1 MVTDPIP
8 PTAVNGDHNRSTNVK
23 SSAQPALKSVFETL
37 YDPTEILTHPEFKLL
52 KEGDKE
58 LTDKEANLGCF
69 YNPKHEV
76 NMVNKPVPKARAG
89 ECIVHVRATGI
100 CG

>member
-1 MVTDPIP
+1 MVTE
-8 PTAVNGDHNRSTNVK
+8 PTPSKATNGHSNPSTNVDTV
-23 SSAQPALKSVFETL
+23 AQPPLKSVYETL
-37 YDPTEILTHPEFKLL
+37 YDPANILTHPEFKLL

-58 LTDKEANLGCF
+58 LTDSHANLGCF

-76 NMVNKPVPKARAG
+76 NMVNKPVPKARKG
-89 ECIVHVRATGI
+89 ECVLHVRATGI

>member
-1 MVTDPIP
+1 MITDATP
-8 PTAVNGDHNRSTNVK
+8 PKEVNGDSNPSTNVT

-37 YDPTEILTHPEFKLL
+37 YDPSHILTHPDFKLL

-58 LTDKEANLGCF
+58 LNDEKANLGCF